1 MEQSKILQ
9 QLRGEVQK
17 TQKTIVQMKSELEAT
32 RRLADFDSTYEEL
45 AAQKRQLDCA
55 VANGTAA
62 CDDEGSCFTSAAVT
76 ATASDGD
83 LATT

>member
-45 AAQKRQLDCA
+45 AAQKRQMDCA
-55 VANGTAA
+55 VRMLKARV
-62 CDDEGSCFTSAAVT
+62 DDLKA
-76 ATASDGD
+76 D
-83 LATT
+83 LSVKQGIIK